1 LPLKKSQLSFA
12 WGNNTINCVGWKF
25 REEIVGSTMHLGHRS
40 HLPESEVA
48 ALRWEQTIVLG
59 VSLEGFSTL
68 KYPTGQEQLRDIIF
82 LHPLLKDDLKLPAAP
97 GRDKMQAEVES
108 SSEQ

>member
-1 LPLKKSQLSFA
+1 
-12 WGNNTINCVGWKF
+12 
-25 REEIVGSTMHLGHRS
+25 MHPGHRS

-59 VSLEGFSTL
+59 VSLESFSTFN
-68 KYPTGQEQLRDIIF
+68 PTGQEQLRDIIS

-97 GRDKMQAEVES
+97 GRDKMQAGSRILVRAMIAPDV
-108 SSEQ
+108 

>member
-1 LPLKKSQLSFA
+1 
-12 WGNNTINCVGWKF
+12 
-25 REEIVGSTMHLGHRS
+25 MHLGHRS

-68 KYPTGQEQLRDIIF
+68 NTQQGK
-82 LHPLLKDDLKLPAAP
+82 
-97 GRDKMQAEVES
+97 S
-108 SSEQ
+108 SYAILSSFIHY

>member
-1 LPLKKSQLSFA
+1 
-12 WGNNTINCVGWKF
+12 
-25 REEIVGSTMHLGHRS
+25 MHPGHRS

-68 KYPTGQEQLRDIIF
+68 NPTGQEQLRDIIS

-97 GRDKMQAEVES
+97 GRDEMQAEVES
-108 SSEQ
+108 SYEQ

>member
-1 LPLKKSQLSFA
+1 
-12 WGNNTINCVGWKF
+12 
-25 REEIVGSTMHLGHRS
+25 MHPGHRS

-68 KYPTGQEQLRDIIF
+68 NPAGQEQLRDIIS